1 MENDIYRQFPGL
13 PDRSAWPSALTQAFE
28 SGKYKFWKHKSE
40 WAILMSLEPGDM
52 VRVQSGGR
60 VQARVAINLTTGE
73 TVHPTPG
80 TPISQWE
87 AEVFDEG
94 EEYQR
99 QQEELKNNP
108 LDLSKLGPFKIRY
121 GIPKDRRP

>member
-60 VQARVAINLTTGE
+60 VQARVAINLTTG
-73 TVHPTPG
+73 
-80 TPISQWE
+80 
-87 AEVFDEG
+87 
-94 EEYQR
+94 
-99 QQEELKNNP
+99 
-108 LDLSKLGPFKIRY
+108 
-121 GIPKDRRP
+121 